1 MEDGANVVSR
11 DVTRNVEGL
20 LVLAELVEDIKWQS
34 REWEYVV
41 NKLDEPCVWELDKC
55 TGGVDRE
62 AVWIK
67 LGVLDEV
74 KESPGELFT
83 ELGKLVE
90 RYCDPLDKTE
100 DIWQVNGRVLDNKD
114 EETVE
119 RLDREVCKLE
129 GKAGELCWDIE

>member
-1 MEDGANVVSR
+1 MDDGANVVSR
-11 DVTRNVEGL
+11 DVTGNVEGL

-34 REWEYVV
+34 RGWEFVV
-41 NKLDEPCVWELDKC
+41 NELDEPCVWELDKC
-55 TGGVDRE
+55 TEGVDRE

-74 KESPGELFT
+74 KESPEELLT
-83 ELGKLVE
+83 ELDKLDG
-90 RYCDPLDKTE
+90 RYCDPLDKTV
-100 DIWQVNGRVLDNKD
+100 DIWQANGRVLDNKD

-129 GKAGELCWDIE
+129 DGAAELCWDIE